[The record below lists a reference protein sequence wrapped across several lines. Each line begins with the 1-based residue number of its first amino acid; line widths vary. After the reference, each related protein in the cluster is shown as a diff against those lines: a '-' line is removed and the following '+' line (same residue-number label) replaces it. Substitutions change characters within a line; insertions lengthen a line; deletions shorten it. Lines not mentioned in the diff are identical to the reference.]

1 MIVLDRKP
9 TITDVAKLAGV
20 SMKTVS
26 RVINKE
32 PNVRDELRDR
42 VLKAAGELGYQPNFS
57 ARSLAGNR
65 SFQLAYLFGDP
76 GGDYAHGVQIGIL
89 DACRDAGYHLVV
101 EQIDVDAPDVAQR
114 TATLVAQLRLDGV
127 VLSPPIT
134 DHPEVLGALKKA
146 GVPYVRIAP
155 DDPLDTSP
163 AVRIDDAKAAAELT
177 HYLVD
182 LGHTE
187 IGFIKGNPQ
196 HSAGRLRFEG
206 FQQAMAERG
215 LAVQPSLLE
224 QGTFSYASGID
235 CAWRLLRRR
244 ARPTAIFASNDDM
257 AAAVVAVAHES
268 GIEVPEDLSVVGFDD
283 APIAQVVW
291 PPLTTVRQP
300 IREMA
305 RAAADMLID
314 HAADKD
320 REAWPDPAPNRLL
333 SYEMRVR
340 RSSAPPGERTAPK
353 ARARR

>member
-9 TITDVAKLAGV
+9 TITDVAKRAGV

-57 ARSLAGNR
+57 ARSLAGVR
-65 SFQLAYLFGDP
+65 SYQLAYLFGDP

-101 EQIDVDAPDVAQR
+101 EQIDVDAPDVGQR
-114 TATLVAQLRLDGV
+114 TATLIAQLRLDGV

-134 DHPEVLGALKKA
+134 DHPEVLGALRKA
-146 GVPYVRIAP
+146 GLPYVRIAP
-155 DDPLDTSP
+155 DDTTDASP
-163 AVRIDDAKAAAELT
+163 SVRIDDAGAAEALT
-177 HYLVD
+177 NYLID

-187 IGFIKGNPQ
+187 IGFIKGNPL
-196 HSAGRLRFEG
+196 HSAGRLRFDG
-206 FQQAMAERG
+206 FQRAMEARG
-215 LAVQPSLLE
+215 LMIQPSLVE

-244 ARPTAIFASNDDM
+244 SRPTAIFASNDDM

-268 GIEVPEDLSVVGFDD
+268 GIDIPEDLSVVGFDD

-305 RAAADMLID
+305 RAAADMLIH
-314 HAADKD
+314 HAAGKD
-320 REAWPDPAPNRLL
+320 RDAWAEPVPHRQLAYGL
-333 SYEMRVR
+333 RVR
-340 RSSAPPGERTAPK
+340 RSSGPPGERTA

>member
-42 VLKAAGELGYQPNFS
+42 VLKAADELGYQPNFS
-57 ARSLAGNR
+57 ARSLAGVR

-101 EQIDVDAPDVAQR
+101 EQIDVDAPDAAQR

-134 DHPEVLGALKKA
+134 DHRGVLDALKRA

-155 DDPLDTSP
+155 DEALDGSP
-163 AVRIDDAKAAAELT
+163 YVQMDDAKAAEELT

-182 LGHTE
+182 LGHRD
-187 IGFIKGNPQ
+187 IGFIKGHPR
-196 HSAGRLRFEG
+196 HAAGRLRFEG
-206 FQQAMAERG
+206 FRRAMEARG
-215 LAVQPSLLE
+215 LAVQPSLVE
-224 QGTFSYASGID
+224 QGTFSYGSGID

-257 AAAVVAVAHES
+257 AAAVAAVAHES
-268 GIEVPEDLSVVGFDD
+268 GIEVPEDLTVVGFDD

-291 PPLTTVRQP
+291 PPLTTVCQP

-305 RAAADMLID
+305 RAAADLLIGR
-314 HAADKD
+314 AADKD
-320 REAWPDPAPNRLL
+320 RDSWPDPVPHRLL
-333 SYEMRVR
+333 AHELRVR
-340 RSSAPPGERTAPK
+340 RSSAPPGERTV